1 MFIVI
6 LKTSKVWSIS
16 TLDIPFKLW
25 VDTPV
30 DKENIT
36 SVLLYIPFKSIF
48 LVSSR
53 CIYLSNCGWLQTRFQ
68 VAKVVYTFQ
77 IVGRYICCRGEQ
89 LFTPFKLGVDIPH
102 QPITYLN
109 EVVVYTFQMRSTH
122 N

>member
-6 LKTSKVWSIS
+6 LKTSDFGIK
-16 TLDIPFKLW
+16 LQCRHRLYIPFKLW

-77 IVGRYICCRGEQ
+77 IVG
-89 LFTPFKLGVDIPH
+89 
-102 QPITYLN
+102 TYNVQIIFL
-109 EVVVYTFQMRSTH
+109 S
-122 N
+122 